1 MAKSNFSR
9 ALTARGAPAAAP
21 RASET
26 VFSKKGSHAPHSYHQ
41 LLSSSLVKIVLFQ
54 ERRHLR
60 ARIRLQG
67 ERCRE
72 VLRLLHPE
80 LVHDAIL
87 REFLGEVEKLR
98 LSLALFDH
106 LES

>member
-1 MAKSNFSR
+1 MKDR
-9 ALTARGAPAAAP
+9 EE
-21 RASET
+21 SEQRK
-26 VFSKKGSHAPHSYHQ
+26 KKGSHAPHSYHQ
-41 LLSSSLVKIVLFQ
+41 LLRSSLVKIVLFQ